1 MGTFLVFILKSTS
14 CLILFYLFYKLLLSK
29 DTFHRFNRLALLG
42 VILFAVFVPLI
53 QIVTDKPVGIQAPVH
68 NLEYLLQRVQGQIE
82 TDTATSPLS
91 FWITF
96 LFWGY
101 IGGSL
106 FFLSRFLYSTYCII
120 RLIRSGE
127 RFRLEEGTSLIV
139 TPLPINPFSWMRF
152 IVISRVDM
160 EESGRE
166 ILIHEKAHIKAGHSL
181 DMLMVGLCVVFHWFN
196 PAAWLLKQELQNV
209 HEFEADECVLNE
221 GVDAKKYQLLLIK
234 KAVGTQRFTSMAN
247 SFNHSKLKKRIT
259 MMLKQKS
266 NPWGRLKYLYVLP
279 LTAIAAVAFA
289 RPEISHELEMISGAK
304 VMEPPVIT
312 QAKVDKKVDQDEKS
326 KLKGKRVGISKNK
339 RIQVAEK
346 DTWPQEDVT
355 ATIAMQNDAG
365 KEALKVVGLRLV
377 SLGNDNLNISPVKEN
392 EYNKKLFIPSGS
404 SPVNELRVR
413 FRGGKGSPV
422 QGPLLIV
429 DGIEQPGKGLDQVS
443 PDDIEAMSVM
453 KDESAQKKYGEKAK
467 NGVILIT
474 TKRK

>member
-1 MGTFLVFILKSTS
+1 
-14 CLILFYLFYKLLLSK
+14 
-29 DTFHRFNRLALLG
+29 
-42 VILFAVFVPLI
+42 
-53 QIVTDKPVGIQAPVH
+53 
-68 NLEYLLQRVQGQIE
+68 
-82 TDTATSPLS
+82 
-91 FWITF
+91 
-96 LFWGY
+96 
-101 IGGSL
+101 
-106 FFLSRFLYSTYCII
+106 
-120 RLIRSGE
+120 
-127 RFRLEEGTSLIV
+127 
-139 TPLPINPFSWMRF
+139 
-152 IVISRVDM
+152 
-160 EESGRE
+160 
-166 ILIHEKAHIKAGHSL
+166 
-181 DMLMVGLCVVFHWFN
+181 
-196 PAAWLLKQELQNV
+196 
-209 HEFEADECVLNE
+209 
-221 GVDAKKYQLLLIK
+221 
-234 KAVGTQRFTSMAN
+234 
-247 SFNHSKLKKRIT
+247 

-266 NPWGRLKYLYVLP
+266 NPWGRLKYLYVFP

-339 RIQVAEK
+339 QTQVAEK